1 MHFVRSYMSLG
12 PNYITDTNLRASKLL
27 DEEFQF
33 WLDFVEKLKKYN
45 REGKILFRAR
55 REDGDWA
62 LQDTVFD
69 SEETYKE
76 YYKDVD
82 GDRIIKNFEDK
93 GYTIF
98 KIEKTI
104 KHLDEVI
111 YDSTVSEPYIQLIAN
126 GYEHLLTNGD
136 L

>member
-104 KHLDEVI
+104 KDLNEVI

>member
-104 KHLDEVI
+104 KDLDEVI